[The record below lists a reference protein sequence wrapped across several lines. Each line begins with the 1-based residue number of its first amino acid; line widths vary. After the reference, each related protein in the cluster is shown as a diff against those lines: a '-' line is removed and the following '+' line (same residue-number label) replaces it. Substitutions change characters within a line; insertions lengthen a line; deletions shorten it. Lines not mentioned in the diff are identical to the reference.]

1 MKLLWI
7 VLINIGA
14 LYGPIELTRVILD
27 WEGFSGSSKFMFE
40 IGFMWLFYIGAMI
53 IAATVIARGAVFQN

>member
-1 MKLLWI
+1 MKLVSI
-7 VLINIGA
+7 PLINIMA

-27 WEGFSGSSKFMFE
+27 WEGFSVGSKFMFE

-53 IAATVIARGAVFQN
+53 IASIMISRSPAFQN

>member
-7 VLINIGA
+7 ALINIMA
-14 LYGPIELTRVILD
+14 LYGPVELTRVILD

-40 IGFMWLFYIGAMI
+40 IGFMWLFYATAMI
-53 IAATVIARGAVFQN
+53 IASVMIARRPAFQN